1 MGASPAVFKYAI
13 VLAALLFSACA
24 KPNAA
29 LAPSA
34 ESCVTA
40 RLISNG
46 WHADLAL
53 PADAFEPAHPLR
65 RIFPNARYF
74 LIGWGERG
82 FYMDES
88 PGVWKGVSAA
98 LPPSPSVL
106 HAVAV
111 ETSMDALQWRDG
123 DVVEFALSQA
133 GAGAIARSITGSL
146 RRDDNGDAVLLGEG
160 RVAGRS
166 VFLADSGNFHLFHMC
181 NHWTAARL
189 KEAGLPLS
197 ARVSFTAP
205 ALLRAVRRVAPPAC
219 PADRPLARPE
229 PA

>member
-1 MGASPAVFKYAI
+1 MGAPADVFRYPLI
-13 VLAALLFSACA
+13 LLAALMFSACA
-24 KPNAA
+24 KPDPA

-34 ESCVTA
+34 QSCVTA

-53 PADAFEPAHPLR
+53 PVDAFEPAHPLR
-65 RIFPNARYF
+65 RTFPEARYL

-88 PGVWKGVSAA
+88 PGLWKGVSAA

-106 HAVAV
+106 HVVAV
-111 ETSMDALQWRDG
+111 ETSMDALQWRAG
-123 DVVEFALSQA
+123 DVVEFALSEA
-133 GAGAIARSITGSL
+133 GADAIARSIAGSL
-146 RRDDNGDAVLLGEG
+146 WLDGNGDAISLGEG

-166 VFLADSGNFHLFHMC
+166 VFLADGGNFHLFHMC

-197 ARVSFTAP
+197 VRVSFTAP
-205 ALLRAVRRVAPPAC
+205 ALLRAVRRTAPPAC
-219 PADRPLARPE
+219 PAG
-229 PA
+229 

>member
-1 MGASPAVFKYAI
+1 MDASAYIFRYVQVLKYTQ
-13 VLAALLFSACA
+13 VLLAALMLGACA
-24 KPNAA
+24 KPQAA
-29 LAPSA
+29 LAPGA
-34 ESCVTA
+34 DDCVTA

-53 PADAFEPAHPLR
+53 PADAFDPAGPLR
-65 RIFPNARYF
+65 RMFPEARHF

-88 PGVWKGVSAA
+88 PGLWKGLSAA

-106 HAVAV
+106 HVIAV
-111 ETSMDALQWRDG
+111 ETSMDALKWRES
-123 DVVEFALSQA
+123 DVAEFALSQE
-133 GAGAIARSITGSL
+133 GARAVARSIAQSL
-146 RRDDNGDAVLLGEG
+146 VVDGAGDAVKLGDG

-166 VFLADSGNFHLFHMC
+166 AFLADGRNFHLFHMC

-197 ARVSFTAP
+197 VRVSFTAP
-205 ALLRAVRRVAPPAC
+205 GLLKAVRRKAQPAC
-219 PADRPLARPE
+219 PAD
-229 PA
+229 

>member
-1 MGASPAVFKYAI
+1 
-13 VLAALLFSACA
+13 
-24 KPNAA
+24 
-29 LAPSA
+29 
-34 ESCVTA
+34 
-40 RLISNG
+40 
-46 WHADLAL
+46 
-53 PADAFEPAHPLR
+53 
-65 RIFPNARYF
+65 
-74 LIGWGERG
+74 
-82 FYMDES
+82 MDES

-111 ETSMDALQWRDG
+111 ETSMDALQWRGG

-133 GAGAIARSITGSL
+133 GAGAIARSITDSL

-166 VFLADSGNFHLFHMC
+166 VFLADSDNFHLFHMC

-219 PADRPLARPE
+219 PADQPLARPE

>member
-1 MGASPAVFKYAI
+1 MSASPDVFKFSLI
-13 VLAALLFSACA
+13 LLAALLFSACA

-40 RLISNG
+40 RLLSNG

-53 PADAFEPAHPLR
+53 PVDVFEPAHPLR
-65 RIFPNARYF
+65 RVFPEARYF

-88 PGVWKGVSAA
+88 PGVLKGVSAA

-106 HAVAV
+106 HVAAVG
-111 ETSMDALQWRDG
+111 TSMDTLQWRDG
-123 DVVEFALSQA
+123 DVVEFALSEE
-133 GAGAIARSITGSL
+133 GADAIARSITASL
-146 RRDDNGDAVLLGEG
+146 RLDGNGDAVALGEG

-197 ARVSFTAP
+197 VRVSFTAP
-205 ALLRAVRRVAPPAC
+205 ALLRAVRRTAPPAC
-219 PADRPLARPE
+219 PVG
-229 PA
+229 